1 MSDIGI
7 NDVLQQIRTLSN
19 EINSNASDSTNGAS
33 KVDFSALLKDSVD
46 KVNELQ
52 SESRQLSEAFE
63 RGDTNV
69 SLAQVM
75 VAGQK
80 SSLAFQALS
89 QVRNHLLTAYE
100 EVMNMPV

>member
-7 NDVLQQIRTLSN
+7 NNVLQQIRTLSK
-19 EINSNASDSTNGAS
+19 EITSHTSDSAEAAS
-33 KVDFSALLKDSVD
+33 KVDFTALLQESLD

-52 SESRQLSEAFE
+52 KESKRLSEAFE
-63 RGDTNV
+63 RGDADV

-80 SSLAFQALS
+80 SSIAFQALT

>member
-7 NDVLQQIRTLSN
+7 NNVLQQIRTLSN
-19 EINSNASDSTNGAS
+19 EINSHSSDSSKGAS
-33 KVDFSALLKDSVD
+33 AVDFTALLKESVD

-52 SESRQLSEAFE
+52 KESRQLSEAFE
-63 RGDTNV
+63 RGDANV

-80 SSLAFQALS
+80 SSLAFQALT
-89 QVRNHLLTAYE
+89 QVRNHLISAYE
-100 EVMNMPV
+100 EVKNMPV

>member
-7 NDVLQQIRTLSN
+7 NAVLQQIRALSN
-19 EINSNASDSTNGAS
+19 EINSHALDSTEGES
-33 KVDFSALLKDSVD
+33 KVGFSVLLKESID

-52 SESRQLSEAFE
+52 SESRHLSEAFE
-63 RGDTNV
+63 RGDTSV

>member
-1 MSDIGI
+1 
-7 NDVLQQIRTLSN
+7 
-19 EINSNASDSTNGAS
+19 
-33 KVDFSALLKDSVD
+33 
-46 KVNELQ
+46 
-52 SESRQLSEAFE
+52 LSEAFE
-63 RGDTNV
+63 RGDTSV

>member
-1 MSDIGI
+1 MSEIGI

-19 EINSNASDSTNGAS
+19 EISSHASDPTKSES
-33 KVDFSALLKDSVD
+33 KVEFSALLKESVD
-46 KVNELQ
+46 KVNALQ
-52 SESRQLSEAFE
+52 GESRRLSEAFE

-89 QVRNHLLTAYE
+89 QVRNHLLKAYE

>member
-7 NDVLQQIRTLSN
+7 NDVLQQIRTLSK
-19 EINSNASDSTNGAS
+19 EIGSHAADSSEGAS
-33 KVDFSALLKDSVD
+33 KVDFSALLKESVD

-52 SESRQLSEAFE
+52 SESRRLAEAFE
-63 RGDTNV
+63 RGDANV

-75 VAGQK
+75 MAGQK

>member
-7 NDVLQQIRTLSN
+7 NNVLQQIRTFSN
-19 EINSNASDSTNGAS
+19 EINSHSSDSS
-33 KVDFSALLKDSVD
+33 KGSSAVDFTALLKESVD

-52 SESRQLSEAFE
+52 KESRQLSEAFE
-63 RGDTNV
+63 RGDGNV

-80 SSLAFQALS
+80 SSLAFQALT
-89 QVRNHLLTAYE
+89 QVRNHLISAYE
-100 EVMNMPV
+100 DVKNMPV